1 MIEIRVFGLREGV
14 AEEEFL
20 AADKRVQAEFSPFQ
34 PGFVRRTT
42 ARGANAQSWLVL
54 TLWSSAAA
62 LDDALAG
69 VSADPAASAF
79 DALIDPATERIARFE
94 EIGG

>member
-1 MIEIRVFGLREGV
+1 MIEIRVFGLRPEV
-14 AEEEFL
+14 SEEAFR

-42 ARGANAQSWLVL
+42 ARGANPESWLVL

-62 LDDALAG
+62 LDGAA
-69 VSADPAASAF
+69 VAAASDPAVAAF
-79 DALIDPATERIARFE
+79 DALVDRATERTARFE
-94 EIGG
+94 ELGG

>member
-1 MIEIRVFGLREGV
+1 MIEIRVFGLRDEV
-14 AEEEFL
+14 AEADFL
-20 AADKRVQAEFSPFQ
+20 AADQRVQAEFSPFQ

-42 ARGANAQSWLVL
+42 ARGANPQSWLVL
-54 TLWSSAAA
+54 TLWSSAEA
-62 LDDALAG
+62 LDQALTA
-69 VSADPAASAF
+69 AATDPAASAL